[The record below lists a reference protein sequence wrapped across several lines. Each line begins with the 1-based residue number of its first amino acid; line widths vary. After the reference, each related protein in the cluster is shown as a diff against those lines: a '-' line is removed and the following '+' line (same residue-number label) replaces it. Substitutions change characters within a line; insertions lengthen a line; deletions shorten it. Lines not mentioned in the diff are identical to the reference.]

1 MSSSYIETTEALE
14 DFCKKIENSPF
25 ITIDTEFLRERTY
38 YAKLALIQIAN
49 SEVCVC
55 IDPLSGISLDALKPV
70 FQNSQITK
78 VMHACSQDLE
88 ILFQLFGEL
97 PQPIFDTQIASAILG
112 YGAQISYA
120 QLVDT
125 VLDLK
130 IDKTQTRTDWT
141 KRPLSNKQIEYAEN
155 DVKYLAQ
162 IYPIMLDTL
171 EKSGKSDWLMDDF
184 LSLADPEKYIV
195 KTEDSWRRVKG
206 NNKLNKNRLIFL
218 MMLASWREKAAMK
231 EDKPRKH
238 ILQDDALITIAR
250 IKPDKI
256 DKLYGFRELNESKIR
271 RYESEIMSCI
281 TVASKVPES
290 EWPSLPR
297 PVLQDSNQE
306 ALTDAIMAIVKLC
319 AHRHNLSPTI
329 LANRKDIEKLV
340 SGNMDIPVMKG
351 WRKRHVGDVL
361 SDFLAGKECL
371 HVQEGKLMTLPDKP
385 L

>member
-1 MSSSYIETTEALE
+1 
-14 DFCKKIENSPF
+14 
-25 ITIDTEFLRERTY
+25 
-38 YAKLALIQIAN
+38 
-49 SEVCVC
+49 
-55 IDPLSGISLDALKPV
+55 
-70 FQNSQITK
+70 
-78 VMHACSQDLE
+78 MHACGQDLE

-97 PQPIFDTQIASAILG
+97 PQPVFDTQIASAILG

-125 VLDLK
+125 VLGLT

-141 KRPLSNKQIEYAEN
+141 KRPLSDKQIQYAEN

-162 IYPIMLDTL
+162 IYPVMLDTL
-171 EKSGKSDWLMDDF
+171 EKSGKSDWLVDDF
-184 LSLADPEKYIV
+184 LSLVDPEKYIV
-195 KTEDSWRRVKG
+195 KTEDIWRKVKG

-218 MMLASWREKAAMK
+218 KTLAGWREKAAMK

-256 DKLYGFRELNESKIR
+256 DKLYGFRELSESKIR
-271 RYESEIMSCI
+271 RYETEIMSCI
-281 TVASKVPES
+281 RKASEVPES

-306 ALTDAIMAIVKLC
+306 ALTDAMMAIIKLC

-340 SGNMDIPVMKG
+340 SGNTDIPVMKG
-351 WRKRHVGDVL
+351 WRKRHVGNVL
-361 SDFLAGKECL
+361 SGFLAGGNYL
-371 HVQEGKLMTLPDKP
+371 HVQEGKLITLPDKP
-385 L
+385 V